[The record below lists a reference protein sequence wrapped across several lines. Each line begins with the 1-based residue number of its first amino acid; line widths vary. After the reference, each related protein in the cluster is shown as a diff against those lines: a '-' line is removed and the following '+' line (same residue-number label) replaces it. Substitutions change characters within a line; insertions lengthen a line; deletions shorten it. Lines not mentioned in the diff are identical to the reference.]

1 MSTIENLYYG
11 NIYPF
16 EHKTEPD
23 SKEKELLKLLC
34 RNEENLTKSM
44 KKEQIEE
51 FEKYK
56 DNQVE
61 LSGLIERKAFAKGFI
76 LAIRLM
82 SEAMQINDTEEM

>member
-34 RNEENLTKSM
+34 RNEENLTKFL
-44 KKEQIEE
+44 KKEQIDE

-76 LAIRLM
+76 LAVRLM

>member
-1 MSTIENLYYG
+1 MTTIEDLYYG

-23 SKEKELLKLLC
+23 TKEKQLLNLLC
-34 RNEENLTKSM
+34 RNEENLTNSM

-56 DNQVE
+56 DNQAE
-61 LSGLIERKAFAKGFI
+61 LSGLIERRAFSKGFI
-76 LAIRLM
+76 LAIRIM
-82 SEAMQINDTEEM
+82 AEAMQINDIEDI